1 MRAELTLGGHYRR
14 SLKAYGG
21 TDVLTMKSVP
31 VPKPGANEVLIRVQA
46 STVSSADRRIRAMDF
61 PSGLR
66 LAGRLAFGL
75 SRLRRPVLGA
85 ELTGIVV
92 ALGSRTTRFKIGDPV
107 IALSGLRMG
116 GHAEYAAIPERAA
129 IAVRPAPMPIETAA
143 ALSFGGTAA
152 RSFRCRA
159 RLSADEHILVI
170 GAAGPVGSSPRYSTA
185 FSPSKRCPKRMHESI
200 PDTSKA
206 ASWS

>member
-46 STVSSADRRIRAMDF
+46 TTVSSADRRIRAMDF

-107 IALSGLRMG
+107 IALSGPRMG
-116 GHAEYAAIPERAA
+116 GHAEYVAIPERAA
-129 IAVRPAPMPIETAA
+129 IAVRDSPMPIETAA
-143 ALSFGGTAA
+143 ALSL

-200 PDTSKA
+200 PDTSTA
-206 ASWS
+206 VSWS

>member
-46 STVSSADRRIRAMDF
+46 TTVFSADRRIRAMDF

-75 SRLRRPVLGA
+75 SRPRRPVLGA

-92 ALGSRTTRFKIGDPV
+92 ALGSRTTRFKIGADRPAHGRACRV
-107 IALSGLRMG
+107 CSHSRAGCDRGSRFTYADRDRRCAQLRRHG
-116 GHAEYAAIPERAA
+116 STQLPLPGQ
-129 IAVRPAPMPIETAA
+129 AVRGRTHPRDRCGGDGGPFAPLLDSVFAFE
-143 ALSFGGTAA
+143 ALPEAHA
-152 RSFRCRA
+152 RV
-159 RLSADEHILVI
+159 DTGHKH
-170 GAAGPVGSSPRYSTA
+170 GSVVV
-185 FSPSKRCPKRMHESI
+185 MI
-200 PDTSKA
+200 
-206 ASWS
+206 